1 MGGGVVGREW
11 LPTVRMGT
19 TQRRDG
25 GAPEVAP
32 DAGRAISVQGVQ
44 SAIARWPR
52 PQPLTLAALLKAF
65 PSYKDSPKV
74 LPQPGAVC
82 SQPPGEIENCLTHLA
97 TMEFA
102 TSRHRADRAIIRM
115 LRKKPRHPNWGQG
128 FGFARDRRL
137 RQAERRGFDPILSQN
152 SIRHLRGG
160 EPQGDFGLIGGGVV
174 HQHIGNPQ
182 TQHRGGNL
190 GI

>member
-1 MGGGVVGREW
+1 MATNGAHGDNPAAR
-11 LPTVRMGT
+11 RRGT
-19 TQRRDG
+19 RSCTRRRPHHLCLGSSVSDRPLG
-25 GAPEVAP
+25 QSSAPHP
-32 DAGRAISVQGVQ
+32 DS
-44 SAIARWPR
+44 
-52 PQPLTLAALLKAF
+52 LLKAF
-65 PSYKDSPKV
+65 PSYRDSPKV

-82 SQPPGEIENCLTHLA
+82 SQPPGGIENCLTHLA

-102 TSRHRADRAIIRM
+102 ASQDRAGGEITGCSE
-115 LRKKPRHPNWGQG
+115 KKPRHPNWGQG
-128 FGFARDRRL
+128 VRFARDRRL

-152 SIRHLRGG
+152 SVRHLRGG